1 MNKLTPAQD
10 KGCKKPEKT
19 KCRGINHEQRES
31 RIITA
36 KRAGAQKCGEPTV
49 LLPVVATAAE
59 SDGIHQPAEQHD
71 GRKYP
76 AQRKRGK
83 SERGAVLGKE
93 RGKQFGNDGRNDGGK
108 KQIQN
113 VRNKIAFKR

>member
-1 MNKLTPAQD
+1 MHKLTPAQN

-36 KRAGAQKCGEPTV
+36 ERTGAQKCGEPTV
-49 LLPVVATAAE
+49 LLPVVATEAE
-59 SDGIHQPAEQHD
+59 NDGIHQPAEQHD